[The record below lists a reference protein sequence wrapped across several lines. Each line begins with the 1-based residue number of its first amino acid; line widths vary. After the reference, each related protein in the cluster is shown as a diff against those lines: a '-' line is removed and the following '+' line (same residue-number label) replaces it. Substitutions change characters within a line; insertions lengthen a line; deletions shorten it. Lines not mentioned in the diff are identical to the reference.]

1 MPIQDESV
9 HILYMTVSKDE
20 KKIALALG
28 KTIIKDHKK
37 IQEIVVYQKNR
48 DGKFELEKLRDI
60 DFEDA
65 CHHFVFNQKNSQE
78 LFFFTS
84 HELFKLDY
92 LDEGKERETV
102 Y

>member
-1 MPIQDESV
+1 MN
-9 HILYMTVSKDE
+9 VSKDE

-65 CHHFVFNQKNSQE
+65 CHHFIFN
-78 LFFFTS
+78 
-84 HELFKLDY
+84 
-92 LDEGKERETV
+92 
-102 Y
+102 